1 MPGVWD
7 RLSDRYGVGLQS
19 VRDVSCAD
27 EGVLVFA
34 EEGVAGLGV
43 FNVQVVEL
51 VYTQS

>member
-1 MPGVWD
+1 MPGMWN
-7 RLSDRYGVGLQS
+7 RLSDRYGVRLQS
-19 VRDVSCAD
+19 VRNVSCAD

-34 EEGVAGLGV
+34 EEEVMGLGV